1 MLVNWYLI
9 SYMMRGIH
17 FIRIL
22 IELILYEVLFNN
34 AVFDNSRMCGS
45 VSTELVSF
53 AHSTGVGMS

>member
-9 SYMMRGIH
+9 SYIMREIH

-22 IELILYEVLFNN
+22 IKHVLYEALFNN
-34 AVFDNSRMCGS
+34 AVFDNSRMCGP

-53 AHSTGVGMS
+53 AHSTDVDMS